1 MLYDILNKTF
11 FQNSIA
17 EYLIALSIFALSI
30 ILVRLFKGTVLNR
43 LKTWADN
50 STGTID
56 AQLLHNL
63 ERTLLPALYFG
74 SFYFAIR
81 GLTLNVALN
90 RAIDVIGI
98 IIITVS
104 GIRFLVI
111 MVDHSLIYLLKAQS
125 NPDKERNLK
134 AIMPILQATIWVI
147 GLIFLL
153 DNLGFQISAVVAG
166 LGVGGIAVA
175 LATQAL
181 LGDLFS
187 YVAIVFDRPFEI
199 GDFITIGDH
208 AGTIE
213 HIGIKTTRIRSLG
226 GEQLI
231 FANSDLTS
239 SRIQNYKRMA
249 SRRVVFKFR
258 VMYHTT
264 SQQLKEIPDIVRQ
277 IIENIDDATLDRAHF
292 TRFGDFSLDFEV
304 VYYVTG
310 NDYTKYM
317 NIQQKINLDLKE
329 AFEQR
334 NIEFAYL
341 TKSLYWTKQ

>member
-1 MLYDILNKTF
+1 
-11 FQNSIA
+11 
-17 EYLIALSIFALSI
+17 
-30 ILVRLFKGTVLNR
+30 
-43 LKTWADN
+43 
-50 STGTID
+50 
-56 AQLLHNL
+56 
-63 ERTLLPALYFG
+63 
-74 SFYFAIR
+74 
-81 GLTLNVALN
+81 
-90 RAIDVIGI
+90 
-98 IIITVS
+98 
-104 GIRFLVI
+104 
-111 MVDHSLIYLLKAQS
+111 
-125 NPDKERNLK
+125 
-134 AIMPILQATIWVI
+134 
-147 GLIFLL
+147 
-153 DNLGFQISAVVAG
+153 AVVAG
-166 LGVGGIAVA
+166 LGIGGIAVA
-175 LATQAL
+175 LAAQKM

-187 YVAIVFDRPFEI
+187 YVALVFDRPFEI
-199 GDFITIGDH
+199 GDFIIIGDH

-292 TRFGDFSLDFEV
+292 TSFGDFSLDFEV

-310 NDYTKYM
+310 NDYAKYM

-341 TKSLYWTKQ
+341 TKLLYWPKQ

>member
-81 GLTLNVALN
+81 TLTLNVALN

-111 MVDHSLIYLLKAQS
+111 MVDHSLMYLLKAQS

-264 SQQLKEIPDIVRQ
+264 SQQLKEIPNIVRQ